1 MINFLI
7 FFILGAIIG
16 SFLNVVVLRYNTGL
30 SFVKG
35 RSKCFSCG
43 KELKWYELLPILSF
57 LFLKGRCSE
66 CGSKISLQYPL
77 VEFVT
82 GIVFSLVFFKTNLSI
97 LLPVYLVVSAILIAM
112 SVYDLKHKIIP
123 DGLVFTFDAIA
134 LILFFIKIGFT
145 GAFSGQ
151 GFLDLLAGPILFIFF
166 ALLWSISS
174 GKWMGF
180 GDAKLALGVGWF
192 LGLIGGI
199 SAIMF
204 AFWIGAIFSLIV
216 MALEKL
222 NLSRLGLT
230 IKSEIPFAPFI
241 IIAVLLEFLTN
252 WNVLQ
257 ISYSLHF

>member
-1 MINFLI
+1 
-7 FFILGAIIG
+7 
-16 SFLNVVVLRYNTGL
+16 
-30 SFVKG
+30 
-35 RSKCFSCG
+35 
-43 KELKWYELLPILSF
+43 
-57 LFLKGRCSE
+57 
-66 CGSKISLQYPL
+66 
-77 VEFVT
+77 
-82 GIVFSLVFFKTNLSI
+82 
-97 LLPVYLVVSAILIAM
+97 M